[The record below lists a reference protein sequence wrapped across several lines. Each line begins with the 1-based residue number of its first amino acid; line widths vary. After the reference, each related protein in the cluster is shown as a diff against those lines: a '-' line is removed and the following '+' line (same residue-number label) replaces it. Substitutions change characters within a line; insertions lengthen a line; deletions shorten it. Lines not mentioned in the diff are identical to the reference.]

1 MVWFRREKVKF
12 LLFSSSEFE
21 ARPSKYDGVDDTL
34 GSVDRDD
41 DDDDDDDD
49 GSWTTN
55 DDQDEQGDDDAR
67 ECRS

>member
-1 MVWFRREKVKF
+1 MKF

-41 DDDDDDDD
+41 DDD

-67 ECRS
+67 ECRC

>member
-1 MVWFRREKVKF
+1 VKF

-21 ARPSKYDGVDDTL
+21 ARPSKYDGVDDAL
-34 GSVDRDD
+34 GSVDR

-67 ECRS
+67 

>member
-1 MVWFRREKVKF
+1 MKF

-41 DDDDDDDD
+41 DDDDD

-67 ECRS
+67 ECRR

>member
-1 MVWFRREKVKF
+1 MKF

-41 DDDDDDDD
+41 DD

-55 DDQDEQGDDDAR
+55 DDQDGQGDDDAR
-67 ECRS
+67 ECRC